1 MLGFAMCNIMNR
13 RALIGLATF
22 AVLASAMGGQ
32 NTPIA
37 SVGSGSEAAAKLTF
51 EFAGVSR
58 TYYSFIP
65 EDKGPLPIVVLLH
78 GSGRDGRVMVD
89 AWRDLASKDRFIV
102 VAPNSYDPA
111 GWAFKTDSPRFFHAV
126 LEQVKAKHAVDE
138 SRIYLFGHS
147 AGAVHALVL
156 AIVDSRFYAAVAVHA
171 GALPPGNEKPL
182 FAQADR
188 RTPIAIWV
196 GSNDPLF
203 SVDAVTATKRE
214 FEQNGFQVELSI
226 IPNHD
231 HNYYAI
237 ADRVN
242 SSAWDFLKK
251 AQLKESSIAAPH
263 QAESS

>member
-1 MLGFAMCNIMNR
+1 MCTMMNR
-13 RALIGLATF
+13 RALIGLAAF

-32 NTPIA
+32 DTPIA
-37 SVGSGSEAAAKLTF
+37 SVVSGSEAAAKITF
-51 EFAGVSR
+51 EFEGVSR

-65 EDKGPLPIVVLLH
+65 EDEGPLPIVVLLH
-78 GSGRDGRVMVD
+78 GSGRDGKVMVD
-89 AWRDLASKDRFIV
+89 AWRDLASKERFIIA
-102 VAPNSYDPA
+102 APNSYDPA

-126 LEQVKAKHAVDE
+126 VEQVKAKHAVDA

-147 AGAVHALVL
+147 AGALHALVL
-156 AIVDSRFYAAVAVHA
+156 GIVDSRFYAAVAVHA
-171 GALPPGNEKPL
+171 GALPPGYEKLL

-203 SVDAVTATKRE
+203 SVDVVKATKRQ

-251 AQLKESSIAAPH
+251 AQLKESVVTAPR
-263 QAESS
+263 QAESP